1 MKAFIIHLSGIESSV
16 HFAKLL
22 KYDLIDSGVQAEL
35 FEGTTGIDAI
45 EIFNKEN
52 RNDLKLEYNGKIVT
66 GTERP
71 GVKGCFYSHYRLW
84 EMCVNL
90 DESILIFEDDVILS
104 RGFNPIKWNDILIVS
119 MTAEWKTS
127 KKFFKYLNKPVSNSP
142 PIDWPNYCL
151 PGTSGYGITPSGATK
166 LINFYKNSYSA
177 VDHAINKDI
186 VDIKIHP
193 SLMGRALMPNEQGKE
208 STTRMDWLNRTL

>member
-1 MKAFIIHLSGIESSV
+1 MKAFIIYLSSIASSV

-22 KYDLIDSGVQAEL
+22 KQGLVVSGVQAEL

-45 EIFNKEN
+45 EIFKKEN
-52 RNDLKLEYNGKIVT
+52 RNDLKLEYNGKIIN

-84 EMCVNL
+84 EKCVNL
-90 DESILIFEDDVILS
+90 DEPILIFEDDVILS
-104 RGFNPIKWNDILIVS
+104 RGFNPIEWNDILIVS

-127 KKFFKYLNKPVSNSP
+127 KKFFKYLENPISSSL

-151 PGTSGYGITPSGATK
+151 PGTSGYGITPSGALK

-193 SLMGRALMPNEQGKE
+193 SLMGRALMPDEQGKE
-208 STTRMDWLNRTL
+208 STTRMDWLNKTL